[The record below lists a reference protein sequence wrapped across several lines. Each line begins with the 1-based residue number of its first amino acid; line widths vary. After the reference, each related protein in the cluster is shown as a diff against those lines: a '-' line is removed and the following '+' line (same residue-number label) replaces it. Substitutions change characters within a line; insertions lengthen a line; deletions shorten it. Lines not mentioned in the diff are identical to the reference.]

1 MTEEQDTILLR
12 QQLYDEIWEISVAGV
27 AKKYNVPYAKMIKLC
42 NESDIPI
49 PPSGY
54 WTKLRSGKPV
64 IKTPLPDSL
73 IEQVALPLSSNKKR
87 IQRTVA
93 STDTFD
99 HKVLNQDEI
108 LERQPMVESSTSLPV
123 PETETIEATEII
135 EASTFDGVKQSVMS
149 SESLSFLSEEE
160 RGKILLAAV
169 RLKVPGEN
177 SKLHKEINAYKTV
190 IKDWNKK
197 DTKTPGSQRSYKN
210 FSNRP
215 PFLAGVIS
223 SESLPR
229 VFSIL
234 DALFRQVES
243 LGGSINDDLSLQ
255 IRNEHVSIDIF
266 EAQDEIKH
274 EITKQE
280 AQALIVYED
289 AKRRHSW
296 ASEPKIR
303 KYDYVFNGR
312 LRVSIRKGKYF
323 RDTDNSKI
331 ESRIGDMLIELYEES
346 EVVRIERE
354 AREETA
360 RMREEEA
367 RLKEER
373 RNLYNEEVKRTIAL
387 ENEALDYEK
396 ACRIR
401 AYINA
406 VEKTSCEKAVNSDIS
421 AWIDWAKKKADW
433 FDPIVARK
441 DELLGCREYEKSEEQ
456 KSLKKNEHRWW

>member
-1 MTEEQDTILLR
+1 MTEEQAITLPR
-12 QQLYDEIWEISVAGV
+12 QRLYDEIWEISVMGV
-27 AKKYNVPYAKMIKLC
+27 AKKYDTPYAKLLKLC
-42 NESDIPI
+42 KETDIPI

-54 WTKLRSGKPV
+54 WTQLKSGKIV

-73 IEQVALPLSSNKKR
+73 INEVTLPLKSVKKPIQRIKKVSSN
-87 IQRTVA
+87 IVEQN
-93 STDTFD
+93 
-99 HKVLNQDEI
+99 VLNLEKNS
-108 LERQPMVESSTSLPV
+108 ERQSV
-123 PETETIEATEII
+123 I
-135 EASTFDGVKQSVMS
+135 EASTNLTLSEKKEETEIIIGVSNLDGVKQSVMS
-149 SESLSFLSEEE
+149 SESLSFLPEEE
-160 RGKILLAAV
+160 RGKVLLAAV
-169 RLKVPGEN
+169 GFKVPGEN
-177 SKLHKEINAYKTV
+177 SKLHKKINAYKAV

-354 AREETA
+354 AREEAA
-360 RMREEEA
+360 RKRDEEA

-373 RNLYNEEVKRTIAL
+373 RNLYNEEVERTIAL

-406 VEKTSCEKAVNSDIS
+406 VENASCENAVNGDIS

-433 FDPIVARK
+433 FDPTVARV
-441 DELLGCREYEKSEEQ
+441 DELLGRREYEKSEEQ
-456 KSLKKNEHRWW
+456 KSLKKTEHRWW

>member
-1 MTEEQDTILLR
+1 MIEEKDPILLR
-12 QQLYDEIWEISVAGV
+12 QQLYNDIWEISVAGV

-42 NESDIPI
+42 KESDIPI
-49 PPSGY
+49 PPSGF

-73 IEQVALPLSSNKKR
+73 IEEVALPLSSTKTR

-93 STDTFD
+93 SKDSFD
-99 HKVLNQDEI
+99 QKVLNQDEI
-108 LERQPMVESSTSLPV
+108 SDRQSMIEAPTNLPV
-123 PETETIEATEII
+123 HETIGATEVMG
-135 EASTFDGVKQSVMS
+135 ASTFGGVKQSVRS

-160 RGKILLAAV
+160 REKVLLLAV
-169 RLKVPGEN
+169 GMNVPAEN
-177 SKLHKEINAYKTV
+177 SKVHKKINAYKAV

-197 DTKTPGSQRSYKN
+197 DTKTRGAQRSYKN

-229 VFSIL
+229 IFSIL
-234 DALFRQVES
+234 DALFRQIES

-255 IRNEHVSIDIF
+255 IRNEHVSIDVF
-266 EAQDEIKH
+266 EDQDKIKH
-274 EITKQE
+274 EITRQE

-303 KYDYVFNGR
+303 KYDYIFNGR

-323 RDTDNSKI
+323 RDTDNSRI
-331 ESRIGDMLIELYEES
+331 ESRLGDMLIELYEES
-346 EVVRIERE
+346 EAVRIERE

-360 RMREEEA
+360 RKREEEA
-367 RLKEER
+367 RVKEER
-373 RNLYNEEVKRTIAL
+373 SNLYNEEVERTIAL

-396 ACRIR
+396 ACKIR

-406 VEKTSCEKAVNSDIS
+406 VDNASCQNAFNGDIS
-421 AWIDWAKKKADW
+421 AWIDWAKKKANW
-433 FDPIVARK
+433 LDPIVSRE
-441 DELLGCREYEKSEEQ
+441 DELLGRREHEKSEEQ
-456 KSLKKNEHRWW
+456 KALKKNRNLWW

>member
-1 MTEEQDTILLR
+1 MTEEQETILLR
-12 QQLYDEIWEISVAGV
+12 QQLYNEIWEFSVAGV

-42 NESDIPI
+42 GESDIPI

-73 IEQVALPLSSNKKR
+73 IEEVTLPLSSTTKR

-99 HKVLNQDEI
+99 QKVLNQDEI
-108 LERQPMVESSTSLPV
+108 SDRQSMVEAPTNLLV
-123 PETETIEATEII
+123 PETIGETG
-135 EASTFDGVKQSVMS
+135 ASTFDGVKQSVRS

-160 RGKILLAAV
+160 REKVLLAAV
-169 RLKVPGEN
+169 EMKVPAEN
-177 SKLHKEINAYKTV
+177 SKLHKTINAYKAV

-197 DTKTPGSQRSYKN
+197 DTKTIGSQRSYKN

-331 ESRIGDMLIELYEES
+331 ESRIGDMLIELYIQS

-354 AREETA
+354 AHEEAA
-360 RMREEEA
+360 RKREEEA

-373 RNLYNEEVKRTIAL
+373 RNLYNEEVKRTIVL

-396 ACRIR
+396 ACKIR

-406 VEKTSCEKAVNSDIS
+406 VENASCENAVNGDIS
-421 AWIDWAKKKADW
+421 TWVDWAKKKADW
-433 FDPIVARK
+433 FDPIVARN
-441 DELLGCREYEKSEEQ
+441 DELFGRREHEKSEEQ
-456 KSLKKNEHRWW
+456 KSLKKSEHRWW

>member
-1 MTEEQDTILLR
+1 MTEEQAITLPR
-12 QQLYDEIWEISVAGV
+12 QRLYDEIWEISVMGV
-27 AKKYNVPYAKMIKLC
+27 AKKYDAPYAKLLKLC
-42 NESDIPI
+42 KESDIPI

-54 WTKLRSGKPV
+54 WTQLKSGKIV

-73 IEQVALPLSSNKKR
+73 INEVTLPLKSVKKPIQRIKKASSN
-87 IQRTVA
+87 IVEQN
-93 STDTFD
+93 
-99 HKVLNQDEI
+99 VLNLEKNS
-108 LERQPMVESSTSLPV
+108 ERQSVIEDSTNLTLS
-123 PETETIEATEII
+123 EKKEETEII
-135 EASTFDGVKQSVMS
+135 AVSNLDGVKQSVMS

-160 RGKILLAAV
+160 RGKVLLAV
-169 RLKVPGEN
+169 VGLKVPGEN
-177 SKLHKEINAYKTV
+177 SKLHKKINAYKAV

-215 PFLAGVIS
+215 PLLAGVIS

-243 LGGSINDDLSLQ
+243 LGGFINDDLSLQ

-312 LRVSIRKGKYF
+312 VRVSIRKGKYF

-354 AREETA
+354 AREEAA

-406 VEKTSCEKAVNSDIS
+406 VENASCENAVNGDIS
-421 AWIDWAKKKADW
+421 AWIDWARKKADW

-441 DELLGCREYEKSEEQ
+441 DELLGRREYEKSEEQ